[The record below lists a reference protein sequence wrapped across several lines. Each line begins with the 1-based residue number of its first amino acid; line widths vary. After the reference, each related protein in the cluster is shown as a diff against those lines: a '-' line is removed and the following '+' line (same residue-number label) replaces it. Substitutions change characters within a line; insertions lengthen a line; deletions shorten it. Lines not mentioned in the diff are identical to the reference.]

1 MCGLWSGMAHW
12 SSPGRLPAGATAVAP
27 AAARMAQA
35 RTLAAFC
42 ARAGIGARDWMLSAW
57 ILEDGA
63 GGSLIVE
70 TLPQVWEGVERLSGR
85 PIDPLDEAFIAGME
99 TCGAAR
105 R

>member
-12 SSPGRLPAGATAVAP
+12 SSPGRLPAAAPAVAP

-42 ARAGIGARDWMLSAW
+42 APAGIGARDWMLSAW
-57 ILEDGA
+57 ILEDGT

-70 TLPQVWEGVERLSGR
+70 TLPQVWDGVERLSGR
-85 PIDPLDEAFIAGME
+85 PIDPLDEIFIAGME
-99 TCGAAR
+99 AHGAAR